1 MKKPKRKR
9 KRLALAA
16 GALGAAAAYF
26 FDPQMGRSRRAKAR
40 DQLMAM
46 FRRTGR
52 RVSRKGRWLGGK
64 AYGLRMKATHPVEHA
79 KDLDDAT
86 LAHKVESE
94 VLGGSDYGRI
104 SVNAE
109 DGIVVLRGEVDTAE
123 QMNAIAETVM
133 AVPGVTG
140 VENLLHL
147 PGEPAPNKAPAQEA
161 SERARRTARTGT
173 RRPAGTKPAAH
184 S

>member
-1 MKKPKRKR
+1 MKEPKRKR
-9 KRLALAA
+9 KRSALAA

-40 DQLMAM
+40 DRLMAM

-52 RVSRKGRWLGGK
+52 RVGRKGRWLGGK
-64 AYGLRMKATHPVEHA
+64 AYGLRMKATHPAGHA

-94 VLGGSDYGRI
+94 VLGGSDKGRI

-109 DGIVVLRGEVDTAE
+109 GGIVVLRGEVATAD
-123 QMNAIAETVM
+123 QMNAIAESVM
-133 AVPGVTG
+133 TVPGVTG

-147 PGEPAPNKAPAQEA
+147 PGEPAPNKAPAREA
-161 SERARRTARTGT
+161 SARARSTARTGAG
-173 RRPAGTKPAAH
+173 RPAGTKPPAH